1 MQGWHPTREGH
12 FHLTLFAALGEGS
25 DVIQVIALLE
35 SEHIREHI
43 VTNIQNN
50 FKILHDGPLLT
61 SDPVL
66 GEITMVGECEEV
78 IYSLLHQFV
87 NNERIDHGGKNVQV
101 AFREVG

>member
-1 MQGWHPTREGH
+1 MQGWRPTREGH
-12 FHLTLFAALGEGS
+12 FHLTLFAALSEGS
-25 DVIQVIALLE
+25 DVIQVITLLE
-35 SEHIREHI
+35 SEYIRGNI
-43 VTNIQNN
+43 MTNTQYN
-50 FKILHDGPLLT
+50 FEILHDGPLLT

-101 AFREVG
+101 TFRKVG